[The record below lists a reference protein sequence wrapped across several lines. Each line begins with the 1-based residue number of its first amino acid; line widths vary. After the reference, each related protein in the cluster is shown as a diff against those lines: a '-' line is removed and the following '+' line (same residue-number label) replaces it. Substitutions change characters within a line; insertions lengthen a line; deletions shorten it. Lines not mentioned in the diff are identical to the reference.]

1 MQCSRD
7 VQGGFATLLA
17 LSTLAN
23 LEGNSERAPAAG
35 DGTPS
40 CAGHSGAHTLEPMD
54 EAAQAEVLEHLH
66 HLMAGMED
74 LKDFL
79 DGMTALAAKTVS
91 RAAGARVECA
101 VTLRRRKRPSI
112 TSGSSEG
119 CNGALQLP
127 LDLGDEAAAVLDFF
141 GLSSGPL
148 SYEAVA
154 SARTFAGLAEAS
166 LRTVTRISNAEQ
178 LAQDLKAAMVNR
190 SSIDLACGL
199 IMAQNRCSQEE
210 AVEILKQVSSN
221 QNRKLND
228 VAEELVRR
236 YAGAPPASYFD
247 P

>member
-1 MQCSRD
+1 
-7 VQGGFATLLA
+7 
-17 LSTLAN
+17 
-23 LEGNSERAPAAG
+23 
-35 DGTPS
+35 
-40 CAGHSGAHTLEPMD
+40 MD
-54 EAAQAEVLEHLH
+54 EASRAEALGHLH

-91 RAAGARVECA
+91 RAAGAPVECA
-101 VTLRRRKRPSI
+101 VTLRRRKRPALI
-112 TSGSSEG
+112 SGSSEG
-119 CNGALQLP
+119 CNGTLRLP

-141 GLSSGPL
+141 GLSSGAL
-148 SYEAVA
+148 SDEAVA
-154 SARTFAGLAEAS
+154 SARTFAGLAEHS